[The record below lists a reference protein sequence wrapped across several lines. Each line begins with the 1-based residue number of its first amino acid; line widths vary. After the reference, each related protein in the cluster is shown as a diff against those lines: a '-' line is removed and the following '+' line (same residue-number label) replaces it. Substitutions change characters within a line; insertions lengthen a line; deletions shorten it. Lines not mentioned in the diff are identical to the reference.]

1 MTIHGASAPA
11 HPTSRS
17 VILDAVRAADSI
29 SRVEIVH
36 ATGLTGATVST
47 VVRRLLDEGLVTEI
61 GTAESTGGKPRTM
74 LRLNPSARFAV
85 GVHLDHGGVTYVVT
99 NLGGEIVA
107 RTRRQGIGTSGP
119 AAMVARMT
127 GEIAA
132 MVATAGIAR
141 ELVLG
146 VGICAPGPVVPASA
160 MVLAPPEMREW
171 SDFPLRQSLEHS
183 LGMPTLIDNDATA
196 GALGEHWARGA
207 PDAVCLAA
215 LYMGTGIGGG
225 VVLRGRPYRG
235 ASGNAAEIGHIC
247 VDLDGPDC
255 WCGNRGCV
263 EAMGGPAVVVARAR
277 ERGVLDGESVSL
289 LADFAALTR
298 LALHGHAGALEL
310 LEDSARYMAVAAHTL
325 ATLMDADHV
334 VLTGPSFGAAGSIY
348 LPVVQA
354 ELDARYLA
362 RASHGVDVT
371 ISQHAYEAAAIGA
384 AALVLQSELVPHQ
397 AGDVSPVSPVGAVA
411 TR

>member
-1 MTIHGASAPA
+1 
-11 HPTSRS
+11 
-17 VILDAVRAADSI
+17 
-29 SRVEIVH
+29 
-36 ATGLTGATVST
+36 
-47 VVRRLLDEGLVTEI
+47 
-61 GTAESTGGKPRTM
+61 
-74 LRLNPSARFAV
+74 
-85 GVHLDHGGVTYVVT
+85 
-99 NLGGEIVA
+99 
-107 RTRRQGIGTSGP
+107 
-119 AAMVARMT
+119 
-127 GEIAA
+127 
-132 MVATAGIAR
+132 
-141 ELVLG
+141 
-146 VGICAPGPVVPASA
+146 
-160 MVLAPPEMREW
+160 
-171 SDFPLRQSLEHS
+171 
-183 LGMPTLIDNDATA
+183 
-196 GALGEHWARGA
+196 
-207 PDAVCLAA
+207 
-215 LYMGTGIGGG
+215 MGTGIGGG

-247 VDLDGPDC
+247 VDLDGPEC

-298 LALHGHAGALEL
+298 LALHGDAGALEL

-362 RASHGVDVT
+362 RASHRVDVT

-397 AGDVSPVSPVGAVA
+397 AGDVSPAVAVA